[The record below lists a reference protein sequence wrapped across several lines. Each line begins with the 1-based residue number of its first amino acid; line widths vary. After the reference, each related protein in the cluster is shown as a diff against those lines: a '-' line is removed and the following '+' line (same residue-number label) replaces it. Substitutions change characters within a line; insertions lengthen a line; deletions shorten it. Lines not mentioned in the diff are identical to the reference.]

1 MFYIIR
7 IFFFIVIAKM
17 DNWFYILDSSV
28 AMLLSCILAGVLIPR
43 ILLISFRKKLFDEV
57 DSERKIHC
65 GAIPRLGGI
74 AFGPVILFSI
84 FFIAGFNISVFPGES
99 FRDMAFGEI
108 VILSGILCAS
118 LLVYLVGIADDLVR
132 VNFYAKF
139 VVQIIAACLLVASG
153 LWISNLHGLFGIN
166 ELPKFIGYPLTIV
179 FVVFVVNSINL
190 IDGID
195 GLASCLSMVALF
207 VYGISFVVYGNIL
220 FSLICFTSVGVL
232 IPFFY
237 FNVFG
242 DPSKKKKIFMGDTGS
257 LTIGLI
263 ISAVILRIIID
274 SEMEEEGIGNLIVKA
289 LSPVIVPCFDVVRV
303 IFVRIKEK
311 KKLFLP
317 DNNHIH
323 HRLLQAGLTQHAALI
338 TIVTVSLI
346 LTSINIIASN
356 FINVNIL
363 LAFDVIIYCFLSIAI
378 SNQIFILRK
387 N

>member
-1 MFYIIR
+1 
-7 IFFFIVIAKM
+7 M
-17 DNWFYILDSSV
+17 DIWFYILDSSV

-65 GAIPRLGGI
+65 SAVPRLGGI

-99 FRDMAFGEI
+99 FCDMAFGEI

-166 ELPKFIGYPLTIV
+166 ELPRYIGYPLTVV

-207 VYGISFVVYGNIL
+207 LYGISFVVYGNIL

-274 SEMEEEGIGNLIVKA
+274 SEMEEEGIGNLTVKA

>member
-65 GAIPRLGGI
+65 GAVPRLGGI

-195 GLASCLSMVALF
+195 GLASCLSLVALF

-220 FSLICFTSVGVL
+220 FSLICFASVGVL

-289 LSPVIVPCFDVVRV
+289 LSPVIVPCFDAVRV

>member
-207 VYGISFVVYGNIL
+207 LYGISFVVYGNIL

>member
-17 DNWFYILDSSV
+17 DIWFYILDSSV

-65 GAIPRLGGI
+65 SAVPRLGGI

-118 LLVYLVGIADDLVR
+118 LLLYLVGIADDLVR

-166 ELPKFIGYPLTIV
+166 ELPRYIGYPLTVV

-207 VYGISFVVYGNIL
+207 LYGISFVVYGNIL

-232 IPFFY
+232 IPFLY

-274 SEMEEEGIGNLIVKA
+274 SEMEEEGIGNLTVKA